1 MEGFLVTIN
10 VEKAFDLLD
19 NQFLISVLKKS
30 GFGQIFILWIEIVLK
45 NQESCVSNGATTIKY
60 FKLNRGAHFGS

>member
-1 MEGFLVTIN
+1 MEDFLVTIN
-10 VEKAFDLLD
+10 VGKAFDLLD

-60 FKLNRGAHFGS
+60 FKLNRGVHFGS

>member
-19 NQFLISVLKKS
+19 HQFLISVLKKS

-45 NQESCVSNGATTIKY
+45 NQESCVSNGATTTKY
-60 FKLNRGAHFGS
+60 FKLNSGAHFGS